1 MVSQIGQQPFESTFA
16 LHDGH
21 FTLQRIVGCDL
32 KSPEFAYIS
41 ACRTDVGDEE
51 SQGEVIHLAS
61 AMQFAG
67 FRSVI
72 GTTWSV
78 NDGLASEIMSTF
90 YEHMV
95 DESGRLDHTRER
107 SR

>member
-1 MVSQIGQQPFESTFA
+1 M
-16 LHDGH
+16 
-21 FTLQRIVGCDL
+21 
-32 KSPEFAYIS
+32 KNPEFAYIS
-41 ACRTDVGDEE
+41 ACRTDAGDEE

-95 DESGRLDHTRER
+95 DESGRLDHTRAAFALNKTMKSIR
-107 SR
+107 TLDQQILYIHVGA